1 MHPAYSVIIFTTA
14 SGAGCGLLTLIGAMA
29 AFGGLDG
36 AGAFGA
42 TGTALALALVGGG
55 LISSA
60 RHLGRPER
68 MLLALT
74 QWRSSWL
81 SREGIVA
88 LATFIPGGILFLAC
102 ALGWDGV
109 VIEIAGGLA
118 ALLALATIGCTAMI
132 YASLKPIRQWRS
144 PLVLPAYFVL
154 ALMTGALLL
163 LLLARAFGDDRPEFE
178 WLVLG
183 TTVAALVVKLRYWR
197 FVAEAP
203 AISDLGTATGL
214 GRFGKVTLLD
224 PPHTEENF
232 VMREMGYQIAR
243 SHSFRLRRIAMIL
256 LFGAPIVLT
265 FLGGAVAAGL
275 AVIAAAL
282 GVLVERWL
290 FFAEA
295 SHTSVLYYG
304 RAG

>member
-14 SGAGCGLLTLIGAMA
+14 SGAGCGLLALIGAMA
-29 AFGGLDG
+29 VLGGLDG
-36 AGAFGA
+36 AGGFGA
-42 TGTALALALVGGG
+42 TGTALALVLIGGG
-55 LISSA
+55 LLSSA
-60 RHLGRPER
+60 QHLGRPER

-88 LATFIPGGILFLAC
+88 LATFVPAGILFLAC
-102 ALGWDGV
+102 AFGWDGGIV
-109 VIEIAGGLA
+109 AIAGALA

-144 PLVLPAYFVL
+144 PLVLPSYFLL
-154 ALMTGALLL
+154 ALMTGSLLL
-163 LLLARAFGDDRPEFE
+163 MLLARAFGDERPGFG
-178 WLVLG
+178 WLALAA
-183 TTVAALVVKLRYWR
+183 TVAALVVKLCYWR
-197 FVAEAP
+197 FVDDAP
-203 AISDLGTATGL
+203 ATSDLGTATGL

-232 VMREMGYQIAR
+232 VMREMGYQVAR
-243 SHSFRLRRIAMIL
+243 SHAFRLRRISMIL
-256 LFGAPIVLT
+256 LFAAPIVLT
-265 FLGGAVAAGL
+265 FLGGIIPPGL
-275 AVIAAAL
+275 AVIAAAI

-304 RAG
+304 KSA

>member
-1 MHPAYSVIIFTTA
+1 MHPAYSVIVFTAA
-14 SGAGCGLLTLIGAMA
+14 SGAGCGLLALVGAMA
-29 AFGGLDG
+29 VFGGLDG
-36 AGAFGA
+36 AGGFGA
-42 TGTALALALVGGG
+42 TGTALALVLIGGG
-55 LISSA
+55 LLSSA
-60 RHLGRPER
+60 QHLGRPER

-88 LATFIPGGILFLAC
+88 LATFLPGGILFLAC
-102 ALGWDGV
+102 ALGWDD
-109 VIEIAGGLA
+109 VIVAIAGGLA

-144 PLVLPAYFVL
+144 PLVSAAYFLL
-154 ALMTGALLL
+154 ALMTGSLLL
-163 LLLARAFGDDRPEFE
+163 LLLARAFGDGGLEFE
-178 WLVLG
+178 WLALG
-183 TTVAALVVKLRYWR
+183 TTVAALAVKLRYWR
-197 FVAEAP
+197 FVDAAP
-203 AISDLGTATGL
+203 ATSDLGTATGL
-214 GRFGKVTLLD
+214 GRFGKVTLLE

-243 SHSFRLRRIAMIL
+243 SHSFRLRRISMIL
-256 LFGAPIVLT
+256 LFAAPIVLT
-265 FLGGAVAAGL
+265 FLGGIIPAAL
-275 AVIAAAL
+275 AVIAAAM

-304 RAG
+304 QSA